1 MDAETRKTAK
11 TRLARIE
18 GQVRAVQKMID
29 EGRYCID
36 VVRQTRAAQ
45 SALAS
50 LERLILQDHIDTCV
64 QHALEGDDLDARRD
78 KVEELVA
85 VLGGSKK

>member
-1 MDAETRKTAK
+1 MNTETRKIAK
-11 TRLARIE
+11 TRLARIK

-29 EGRYCID
+29 EDRYCID

-50 LERLILQDHIDTCV
+50 LERLILKDHIDTCV

-85 VLGGSKK
+85 VLSGSKK